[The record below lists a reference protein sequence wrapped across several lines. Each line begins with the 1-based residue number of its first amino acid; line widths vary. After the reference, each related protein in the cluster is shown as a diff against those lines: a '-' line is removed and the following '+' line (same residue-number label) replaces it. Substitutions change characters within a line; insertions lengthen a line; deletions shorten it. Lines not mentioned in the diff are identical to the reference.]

1 MHFVLVAPTLKIHV
15 TFFFDCPNLLGERN
29 TLLNKNTSID
39 SNTLNQADVTI
50 TKTLLFGNLKY
61 SNKVDSQILNASIDF
76 ILTSKRFDEP
86 LLNS

>member
-76 ILTSKRFDEP
+76 ILTSKRLDEP